1 MLFWASRQVSERS
14 GAFADKAS
22 QDHSKS
28 VNIDLS
34 SSDRGPEQDPTSQP
48 IAAGLSQAVLIEVD
62 VFGVNPDW
70 PPEGGGSRR
79 CESCKVVA
87 ASLTGRRDRADGIG
101 VSVVAMP
108 TDTVS
113 EKR

>member
-1 MLFWASRQVSERS
+1 MRS
-14 GAFADKAS
+14 GPIFAAEKAAGRQAQKKHS
-22 QDHSKS
+22 QT
-28 VNIDLS
+28 VNLDLS

-101 VSVVAMP
+101 VSVVAVP
-108 TDTVS
+108 TDTAS

>member
-48 IAAGLSQAVLIEVD
+48 MAAGLSQAVLIEVD

-101 VSVVAMP
+101 VSVVAVP
-108 TDTVS
+108 TDTAS